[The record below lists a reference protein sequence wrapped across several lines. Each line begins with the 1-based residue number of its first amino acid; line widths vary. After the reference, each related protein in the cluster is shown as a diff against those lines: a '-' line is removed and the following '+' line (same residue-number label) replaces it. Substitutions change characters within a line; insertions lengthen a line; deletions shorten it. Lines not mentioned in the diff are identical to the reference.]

1 MTGDSVLNTAPQS
14 LQNGTLEGNVP
25 ISTRVDSNGGTIT
38 LAGAEDLFTDAT
50 LLGNAGGPSASG
62 GALIVSDALTSIA
75 VSPAEPSLLVTQNQ
89 PTIPV
94 ANFYPAGNDAI
105 GYFPVNSK
113 GVALPIMGYFALDSF
128 TSGGF
133 GQLTLAGEVE
143 FQGPINLDASQS
155 LNIGTGGF
163 ISADSSV
170 TLRAPFVSL
179 GLPFI
184 PPGTQGSPYSIL
196 NSNNEFNPSF
206 GPGSLTV
213 IASLIDIGTLSL
225 QDIGNARLIAE
236 NGNIQGDG
244 TLDIAGKLTLEAG
257 QVYPPTETTFNIN
270 AYDYTDNGMNEPGTV
285 TFIAAGD
292 EETPLSVGGTLNVY
306 ATDIVQDGI
315 LRAPGGVINLGW
327 DGSGTAP
334 IDLITNAPVE
344 ATTNV
349 TLGAGSITSVSE
361 INSLTGQPM
370 IIPYGITYN
379 GVSWIDPAATI
390 SPPAAYRK
398 RRSISPAP
406 ISPRKRARPSIS
418 AAVATCLPIS
428 SSRAFWVAT
437 IFSPRLRASRLSP
450 AIRLPTLPMPRTT
463 PAAANAQDFGDDAGY
478 VNNSLV
484 AGDQVYL
491 AGEGSLAAGVYTL
504 LPARYALLPGAFLV
518 TPTGAQPEGNQT
530 EPDGSYLVSG
540 YEFNAFQSARTA
552 QPLLESFQVDSSEV
566 INNSAQYNVS
576 LGNVFLASGAA
587 SSGATVPRLPL
598 DAGQLVFNATQTMSV
613 EGSLESQAG
622 SGGSGGLVDINSPS
636 NIVITGAGS
645 SSSAPNTLTLNAS
658 ELSSFGAASLLIGG
672 SRDLT
677 GGDSATV
684 TVSTD
689 SITVDNGSE
698 AFEGADIILVSND
711 SITVDQGA
719 VIESFGGAGTAEA
732 LTVDGNGTLLRVS
745 SDEDAPVTRT
755 GNTVTAGPE
764 LTVDSGAKITAG
776 SATFDSS
783 AGMSLDPNAVFDVK
797 SLRSTAARSRS
808 S

>member
-1 MTGDSVLNTAPQS
+1 M
-14 LQNGTLEGNVP
+14 
-25 ISTRVDSNGGTIT
+25 
-38 LAGAEDLFTDAT
+38 
-50 LLGNAGGPSASG
+50 
-62 GALIVSDALTSIA
+62 
-75 VSPAEPSLLVTQNQ
+75 
-89 PTIPV
+89 
-94 ANFYPAGNDAI
+94 
-105 GYFPVNSK
+105 
-113 GVALPIMGYFALDSF
+113 
-128 TSGGF
+128 
-133 GQLTLAGEVE
+133 
-143 FQGPINLDASQS
+143 
-155 LNIGTGGF
+155 
-163 ISADSSV
+163 
-170 TLRAPFVSL
+170 
-179 GLPFI
+179 
-184 PPGTQGSPYSIL
+184 
-196 NSNNEFNPSF
+196 
-206 GPGSLTV
+206 
-213 IASLIDIGTLSL
+213 
-225 QDIGNARLIAE
+225 
-236 NGNIQGDG
+236 
-244 TLDIAGKLTLEAG
+244 
-257 QVYPPTETTFNIN
+257 
-270 AYDYTDNGMNEPGTV
+270 
-285 TFIAAGD
+285 
-292 EETPLSVGGTLNVY
+292 
-306 ATDIVQDGI
+306 
-315 LRAPGGVINLGW
+315 
-327 DGSGTAP
+327 
-334 IDLITNAPVE
+334 
-344 ATTNV
+344 
-349 TLGAGSITSVSE
+349 
-361 INSLTGQPM
+361 
-370 IIPYGITYN
+370 
-379 GVSWIDPAATI
+379 
-390 SPPAAYRK
+390 
-398 RRSISPAP
+398 
-406 ISPRKRARPSIS
+406 
-418 AAVATCLPIS
+418 
-428 SSRAFWVAT
+428 
-437 IFSPRLRASRLSP
+437 
-450 AIRLPTLPMPRTT
+450 
-463 PAAANAQDFGDDAGY
+463 
-478 VNNSLV
+478 

-698 AFEGADIILVSND
+698 ALEGADIILVSND

-783 AGMSLDPNAVFDVK
+783 AGMSLDPNAVFNVK
-797 SLRSTAARSRS
+797 SIALDSSQITLELTNPGVVPPSTGLVLSGNALNGIFANAESVSLLSYGSLDIYGTGSLGSVSSTGVAQLKELEIHAGELSGFNNGGGNVAFNAQDILLDNVADDSGALGPSVAGTLQFNAGKIELGSNQLNIDQFSTVELNATGGVMAVGTAGSPLPAR
-808 S
+808 